1 MKHKWTNNLGLKI
14 VSLLVSCL
22 IWVVVTNTNDPES
35 TQVYKNVPITIKNQ
49 DTITNANKTFTVVD
63 GVDKI
68 NVYVTARKSVRS
80 SLAADSFIV
89 KADMENYNEALGTV
103 PLEISCEDG
112 RIRQEDIR
120 MLPSSLKISMED
132 KVEQNFGMAVVTTG
146 KPDKGYEVGKT
157 TIVTGDTIRIA
168 GPESLINIIG
178 KVTIS
183 VDVTNMSMG
192 STDFYPIRIED
203 KNGAIL
209 TDGQM
214 SNLELKNSDGVSL
227 QNNSAE
233 VRTELWKVY
242 NDIPLKVEVTGEVA
256 PGYKVSA
263 VTLAPQTINLVA
275 EENAIEE
282 LGGIIQLKDPVNVE
296 GMTETQ
302 DFTVDLN
309 DTLNQYDDIRL
320 ESDISSAIT
329 VHVGIDEV
337 GSKTFQMPISDIIM
351 HNTPSDKKLIFS
363 PADAVSISVKTTS
376 EDSEEAI
383 TLTLSDISAEIDLKS
398 CEINGSYTLPVNV
411 TLPEGYELVNDVS
424 IVVNIEEQDN
434 EAEIEA
440 NTEG

>member
-203 KNGAIL
+203 KNGATL

-282 LGGIIQLKDPVNVE
+282 LGGVIQLKDPVNVE

>member
-132 KVEQNFGMAVVTTG
+132 KVKQNFGMAVVTTG

-203 KNGAIL
+203 KNGATL

-233 VRTELWKVY
+233 VRTELWKVC

>member
-103 PLEISCEDG
+103 TLEISCEDG

-203 KNGAIL
+203 KNGATL

>member
-80 SLAADSFIV
+80 SLTAGSFTV
-89 KADMENYNEALGTV
+89 KADMENYNEALGTI

-120 MLPSSLKISMED
+120 MIPSSLKISMED
-132 KVEQNFGMAVVTTG
+132 KVEQNFGVAVVTTG
-146 KPDKGYEVGKT
+146 KTDKGYEVGKT

-203 KNGAIL
+203 KNGATL

-233 VRTELWKVY
+233 VRTEIWKVY
-242 NDIPLKVEVTGEVA
+242 NDIPLKVDVTGEVA

-282 LGGIIQLKDPVNVE
+282 LGGVIQLKDPVNIE

-309 DTLNQYDDIRL
+309 DTLNQYADIRL

-351 HNTPSDKKLIFS
+351 HNIPSDKKLIFS
-363 PADAVSISVKTTS
+363 PADAVDISVKTTN

-383 TLTLSDISAEIDLKS
+383 TLTLSDISAEIDLKN
-398 CEINGSYTLPVNV
+398 CEINGSYTLPVQV

-434 EAEIEA
+434 EAEVEA

>member
-203 KNGAIL
+203 KNGATL
-209 TDGQM
+209 TDAQM

>member
-1 MKHKWTNNLGLKI
+1 MKHKWTNNLGLKLI
-14 VSLLVSCL
+14 SLLVSCL

-68 NVYVTARKSVRS
+68 NVYVTARKTVRS
-80 SLAADSFIV
+80 SLNSGSFIV

-103 PLEISCEDG
+103 PLEISCEDA

-120 MLPSSLKISMED
+120 IIPSSLKINMED
-132 KVEQNFGMAVVTTG
+132 KVEQNFGVAVVTTG
-146 KPDKGYEVGKT
+146 KTDKGYEVGKT

-183 VDVTNMSMG
+183 LDVTNMNTD
-192 STDFYPIRIED
+192 STHFYPIKIED
-203 KNGAIL
+203 KNGATL

-233 VRTELWKVY
+233 VRTEIWKVY
-242 NDIPLKVEVTGEVA
+242 NDIPLKVDLTGEVA
-256 PGYKVSA
+256 PGYKVSS

-275 EENAIEE
+275 SENAIED
-282 LGGIIQLKDPVNVE
+282 LGGSIQLKDAIDVE
-296 GMTETQ
+296 GLSETQ

-309 DTLNQYDDIRL
+309 DTLNQFDNIRL
-320 ESDISSAIT
+320 ESNISSAIT
-329 VHVGIDEV
+329 IHVGIDEV
-337 GSKTFQMPISDIIM
+337 GSKTFQLPISDIVM
-351 HNTPSDKKLIFS
+351 HNVPSDKKLIFS
-363 PADAVSISVKTTS
+363 PADAVSVSVKTA
-376 EDSEEAI
+376 DDNSEEEI
-383 TLTLSDISAEIDLKS
+383 TMTLADISAEIDLKN
-398 CEINGSYTLPVNV
+398 CEINGSYTLPVEIQ
-411 TLPEGYELVNDVS
+411 LPEGYELVNDVT

-434 EAEIEA
+434 QAEVEA

>member
-203 KNGAIL
+203 KNGATL

-376 EDSEEAI
+376 EDSKEAI
-383 TLTLSDISAEIDLKS
+383 TLTLSDISAEIDLKN

>member
-68 NVYVTARKSVRS
+68 NVYVTARKSIRS

-203 KNGAIL
+203 KNGATL

>member
-1 MKHKWTNNLGLKI
+1 MKHKWTNNLSLKI
-14 VSLLVSCL
+14 ISLLVSCL
-22 IWVVVTNTNDPES
+22 IWLLVTNTNDPES

-68 NVYVTARKSVRS
+68 NVYVTARKSIRATLNS
-80 SLAADSFIV
+80 GSFTV
-89 KADMENYNEALGTV
+89 KADMENYNAALGTI
-103 PLEISCEDG
+103 PLEISCEDA
-112 RIRQEDIR
+112 RIHQEDIR
-120 MLPSSLKISMED
+120 IVPSSLKISMED
-132 KVEQNFGMAVVTTG
+132 KVEQNFGIAVVTTG
-146 KPDKGYEVGKT
+146 KTEKGYEVGKT

-168 GPESLINIIG
+168 GPQSLINIIG
-178 KVTIS
+178 KVTVS
-183 VDVTNMSMG
+183 VDVTNMNTD
-192 STDFYPIRIED
+192 STHFYPVRIED
-203 KNGAIL
+203 KNGAAL

-233 VRTELWKVY
+233 VKTEIWKIY
-242 NDIPLKVEVTGEVA
+242 NDIPLKANISGEVA
-256 PGYKVSA
+256 PGFKVSSM
-263 VTLAPQTINLVA
+263 TLSPQTINLVA
-275 EENAIEE
+275 AEGAIEE
-282 LGGIIQLKDPVNVE
+282 LDGVLTLKDDISVE
-296 GMTETQ
+296 GLSETQ

-309 DTLNQYDDIRL
+309 DTLNLYDNIRL
-320 ESDISSAIT
+320 ESDISSVIS

-351 HNTPSDKKLIFS
+351 HNIPSDKKLIFS
-363 PADAVSISVKTTS
+363 PADAVDISVKTTN

-383 TLTLSDISAEIDLKS
+383 TLTLSDISAEIDLKN
-398 CEINGSYTLPVNV
+398 CEINGSYTLPVQV

-434 EAEIEA
+434 EAEVEA

>member
-192 STDFYPIRIED
+192 STNFYPIRIED
-203 KNGAIL
+203 KNGATL

-398 CEINGSYTLPVNV
+398 CEINGSYTLPVIV

>member
-183 VDVTNMSMG
+183 VDVKNMSMG

-203 KNGAIL
+203 KNGATL

>member
-49 DTITNANKTFTVVD
+49 DTITNANKTFTLVD

-203 KNGAIL
+203 KNGATL

-256 PGYKVSA
+256 SGYKVSA

-302 DFTVDLN
+302 DFTVYLN

-383 TLTLSDISAEIDLKS
+383 TLTLSDISAEIDLKN

>member
-203 KNGAIL
+203 KNGATL

-233 VRTELWKVY
+233 VRTKLWKVY

>member
-203 KNGAIL
+203 KNGATL

-256 PGYKVSA
+256 SGYKVSA

-363 PADAVSISVKTTS
+363 PSDAVSISVKTTS

>member
-1 MKHKWTNNLGLKI
+1 M
-14 VSLLVSCL
+14 
-22 IWVVVTNTNDPES
+22 
-35 TQVYKNVPITIKNQ
+35 
-49 DTITNANKTFTVVD
+49 
-63 GVDKI
+63 DKI

-203 KNGAIL
+203 KNGATL

>member
-203 KNGAIL
+203 KNGATL

-242 NDIPLKVEVTGEVA
+242 TDIPLKVEVTGEVA

>member
-203 KNGAIL
+203 KNGATL

-309 DTLNQYDDIRL
+309 DTLNQYDNIRL

>member
-203 KNGAIL
+203 KNGATL

-434 EAEIEA
+434 EA
-440 NTEG
+440 